1 VAKRHP
7 RDGIRDRWVP
17 CILSSE
23 IGTASKLLLMFFA
36 HRMGDQGTVAIPR
49 DELARLF
56 DVHPQRIAERIAEAK
71 RAGLLSQIGGGSR
84 GRIARYEALI
94 PAGLHTAQRYPIEG
108 KRTGERYAE
117 IGTLSDPS
125 EGEWVPPS
133 GYLNA
138 RALVDNHSE
147 RVRDDRNFGS
157 APDPDERQGR
167 SEERVPGHSPV
178 DANSPDHAG
187 SATKNR
193 KASAA

>member
-1 VAKRHP
+1 
-7 RDGIRDRWVP
+7 VP
-17 CILSSE
+17 CILASE

-56 DVHPQRIAERIAEAK
+56 DVHPQRITERIAEAK
-71 RAGLLSQIGGGSR
+71 KAGLLDHVDGGTR
-84 GRIARYEALI
+84 GRVARYIAVV
-94 PAGLHTAQRYPIEG
+94 PNG
-108 KRTGERYAE
+108 KLTGERLANSGKVTGERLPE
-117 IGTLSDPS
+117 IGYLSDPS
-125 EGEWVPPS
+125 EGEWLPPS